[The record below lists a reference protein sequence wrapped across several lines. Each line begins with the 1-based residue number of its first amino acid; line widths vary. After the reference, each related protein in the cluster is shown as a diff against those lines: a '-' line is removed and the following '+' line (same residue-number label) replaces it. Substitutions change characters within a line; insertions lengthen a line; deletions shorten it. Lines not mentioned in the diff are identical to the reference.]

1 MENWYVGPHV
11 SAAGGAHNAP
21 VAAEEIK
28 ATAFGVFVKNQKQWF
43 APEVTAEQ
51 RARFGAAMNTTGYTA
66 AQVLPHAGYLI
77 NLANPDAEAHDRSV
91 NSLIDEVKRC
101 HAFGLTMLN
110 LHPGSHLKKLAPEA
124 ALSRVAAAINDV
136 LAATEGVT
144 IVIENTA
151 GQGGSLGVTMAE
163 LGAILAE
170 VDDKARLGFCL
181 DTCHA
186 FAAGYDVRTAAGI
199 TALLDEFEAEVG
211 PASEF
216 LRGMHLNDAK
226 SDYSS
231 RVDRHAPLGMGNIGW
246 EPFRTIM
253 RDKRCAGIPLV
264 IETPDEMRWPDEIA
278 KLISFSV

>member
-144 IVIENTA
+144 IVKWMT
-151 GQGGSLGVTMAE
+151 
-163 LGAILAE
+163 
-170 VDDKARLGFCL
+170 K
-181 DTCHA
+181 
-186 FAAGYDVRTAAGI
+186 
-199 TALLDEFEAEVG
+199 
-211 PASEF
+211 PASGF
-216 LRGMHLNDAK
+216 VLIPVTPLQRGTMYGQRRGSPPCSMSLRL
-226 SDYSS
+226 
-231 RVDRHAPLGMGNIGW
+231 
-246 EPFRTIM
+246 
-253 RDKRCAGIPLV
+253 
-264 IETPDEMRWPDEIA
+264 RWGRPA
-278 KLISFSV
+278 SFCVVCT